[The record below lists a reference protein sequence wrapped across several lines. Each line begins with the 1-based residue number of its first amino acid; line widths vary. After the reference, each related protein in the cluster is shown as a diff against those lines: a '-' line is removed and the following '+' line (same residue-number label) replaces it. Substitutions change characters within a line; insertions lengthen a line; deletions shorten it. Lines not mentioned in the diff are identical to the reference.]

1 VRGSVPI
8 CVVISHR
15 PVEAEKIV
23 EVGEGRVKLV
33 PVQHLQRLEERQAG
47 EPRPGGG
54 DAALREVAGSTV
66 PPLSSA

>member
-1 VRGSVPI
+1 VPT

-23 EVGEGRVKLV
+23 EVGEGRAKPV
-33 PVQHLQRLEERQAG
+33 PAQHLQRLEERQDG
-47 EPRPGGG
+47 EPRLGGG
-54 DAALREVAGSTV
+54 DAALRKVAGSAV